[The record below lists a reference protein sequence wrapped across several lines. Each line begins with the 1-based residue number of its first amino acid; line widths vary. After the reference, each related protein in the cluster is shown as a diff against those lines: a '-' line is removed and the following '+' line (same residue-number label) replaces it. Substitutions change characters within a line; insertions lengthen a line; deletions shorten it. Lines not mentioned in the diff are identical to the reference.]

1 MLIAIGLLVL
11 AGDTVSGKLVGE
23 NVCQEE
29 QRYMRDFSSTKIIS
43 THLKIKIE
51 KFLQTFFNNHT
62 SNYAKF
68 FKFLIT

>member
-43 THLKIKIE
+43 SNFTYLKK
-51 KFLQTFFNNHT
+51 N
-62 SNYAKF
+62 
-68 FKFLIT
+68 